1 MLGNTP
7 VMTMLPVV
15 DMERARGF
23 YADTLGLKALGT
35 NPQGNQLFSAGGSI
49 IALYQREAPTRA
61 DHTAL
66 SWEVKSIGAVIR
78 ALTERGV
85 VFEDYDLPGLKTV
98 DKVCVLG
105 AEKAAWFKDP
115 EGNILCLHENL

>member
-15 DMERARGF
+15 DMGRARAF
-23 YADTLGLKALGT
+23 YADTLGLKSLGP
-35 NPQGNQLFSAGGSI
+35 NPQGNQLFSAGGAT

-66 SWEVKSIGAVIR
+66 SWEVKNIGAVIR
-78 ALTERGV
+78 ALTDRGV